1 MTEDE
6 TVGWYHGLN
15 GHEFAQALGDGEEQ
29 RSLAC
34 CSPWGRRES
43 DKAELLN
50 NNNHSC
56 LYVTA
61 GKAIALIIWTFVG
74 KVISLLFNAFCHNF
88 AIALRLAGLVFLQSK
103 LLSRVFSNTTV
114 QNHQFFNVQPSLW
127 PNSHI
132 YTRLLEKP

>member
-6 TVGWYHGLN
+6 MVGWYHRLN
-15 GHEFAQALGDGEEQ
+15 GHEFAQALGDGEQ

-34 CSPWGRRES
+34 CSPWGRKES
-43 DKAELLN
+43 DKTELLN
-50 NNNHSC
+50 NNNYSC

-74 KVISLLFNAFCHNF
+74 KVTSLLFNAFCHKF

-114 QNHQFFNVQPSLW
+114 KKHQFFNVQPSLW
-127 PNSHI
+127 SNSHI